1 MTRTGRPDALARAAI
16 EGIESGMTVGLGTG
30 RTATRAIKAL
40 ADRVAEESMAIACVA
55 TSHATE
61 ALARTLE
68 LRLVPLTSV
77 DRVDVLVDGADEVD
91 PALRMIKGRG
101 GAMTEEKRVARAAA
115 RRTYLV
121 QSSKLVDRLGETAP
135 LPIEVKRSAIP
146 LVRDALAELDLV
158 AELRR
163 TVEGEEFRTDG
174 GNPVLDAVLPET
186 DLRQLAAALDAMPEV
201 VGHGLFLDEAD
212 LVLIEEEDGQVSRRS
227 RG

>member
-1 MTRTGRPDALARAAI
+1 MTRAGRPDALARAAV

-30 RTATRAIKAL
+30 RTASRAIKAL
-40 ADRVAEESMAIACVA
+40 ADRVAEESLAIVCVA
-55 TSHATE
+55 TSRATE
-61 ALARTLE
+61 ALARTLD

-101 GAMTEEKRVARAAA
+101 GAMTEEKRVARASV
-115 RRTYLV
+115 RRIYVV

-135 LPIEVKRSAIP
+135 LPIEVRPSAIP

-186 DLRQLAAALDAMPEV
+186 DLSALAVALDAMAGV

-212 LVLIEEEDGQVSRRS
+212 LVLIEQEDGQVSRRS
-227 RG
+227 RA

>member
-1 MTRTGRPDALARAAI
+1 MTRAGRPDALARAAV
-16 EGIESGMTVGLGTG
+16 EGIASGMTVGLGTG
-30 RTATRAIKAL
+30 RTASRAIRAL
-40 ADRVAEESMAIACVA
+40 ANRVADESMAIACVA

-61 ALARTLE
+61 ALARTLG
-68 LRLVPLTSV
+68 LRLVPLASV
-77 DRVDVLVDGADEVD
+77 ERVDVLVDGADEVD

-101 GAMTEEKRVARAAA
+101 GAMTEEKRVARVSA
-115 RRTYLV
+115 RRIYVV
-121 QSSKLVDRLGETAP
+121 QSSKLVDRLGESAP
-135 LPIEVKRSAIP
+135 LPIEVTRSAIRF
-146 LVRDALAELDLV
+146 VRDALADRDLV

-163 TVEGEEFRTDG
+163 TGEGVEFRTDS

-186 DLRQLAAALDAMPEV
+186 DLRELAVALDAMSDV

>member
-1 MTRTGRPDALARAAI
+1 MTRAGGPDALARAAI

-30 RTATRAIKAL
+30 RTATRAIRAL
-40 ADRVAEESMAIACVA
+40 ANRVADESMALACVA
-55 TSHATE
+55 TSQATE
-61 ALARTLE
+61 ALARTLD

-101 GAMTEEKRVARAAA
+101 GAMTEEKRVARASA
-115 RRTYLV
+115 RRIYVV
-121 QSSKLVDRLGETAP
+121 QSSKLVDRLGDTAP
-135 LPIEVKRSAIP
+135 LPIEVKRAAIP
-146 LVRDALAELDLV
+146 FVRDALAELDLV

-163 TVEGEEFRTDG
+163 TVEGTEFRTDG

-186 DLRQLAAALDAMPEV
+186 DLRQLAVALDAMPDV